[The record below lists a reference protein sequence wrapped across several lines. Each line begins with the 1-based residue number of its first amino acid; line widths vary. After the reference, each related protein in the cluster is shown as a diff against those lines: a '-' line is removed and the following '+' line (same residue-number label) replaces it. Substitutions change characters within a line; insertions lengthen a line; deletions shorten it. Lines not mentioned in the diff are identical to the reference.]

1 MLTDSALL
9 LPCFAPPR
17 SFAALMT
24 VYESNYIRLRALM
37 PALADRG
44 RRYEALV
51 SRVQGDVPLH
61 VAPCEHSRYT
71 TTLHMTY
78 FFDDD
83 GVLVADPDLHVRI
96 YHDARMAE
104 ALACG
109 AHAHRHPLFTGIET
123 QRGSELQRRWSRNMM
138 LNKWLEYCADRGH
151 RLVASPSGSVPA
163 SVLPA
168 AL

>member
-1 MLTDSALL
+1 MLTDSAISLHR
-9 LPCFAPPR
+9 FAPPR

-24 VYESNYIRLRALM
+24 LYESNYIRLRALA
-37 PALADRG
+37 PV
-44 RRYEALV
+44 LV
-51 SRVQGDVPLH
+51 ELSKRASRFISHAPGEVPLH
-61 VAPCEHSRYT
+61 VSLCDRSRYT

-78 FFDDD
+78 FFEQE
-83 GVLVADPDLHVRI
+83 GELVPDPDLSVRI

-109 AHAHRHPLFTGIET
+109 THLRHPLLASFET
-123 QRGSELQRRWSRNMM
+123 RCGSELERRWSRNMM

-151 RLVASPSGSVPA
+151 LLVSAPSASPLEVAS
-163 SVLPA
+163 

>member
-9 LPCFAPPR
+9 LPCFARPR

-24 VYESNYIRLRALM
+24 IYESNYIRLRTLM
-37 PALADRG
+37 PALAERG
-44 RRYEALV
+44 YRGERIISQVHGE
-51 SRVQGDVPLH
+51 VPLH
-61 VAPCEHSRYT
+61 VSPCEHGRYT

-78 FFDDD
+78 FFEDD
-83 GVLVADPDLHVRI
+83 GKVVPDPDLHVRI

-109 AHAHRHPLFTGIET
+109 ALAHRHPLFAGFET
-123 QRGSELQRRWSRNMM
+123 RRGSELERRWSRNMM

-151 RLVASPSGSVPA
+151 RLVGSPRSVA
-163 SVLPA
+163 QAVPA

>member
-1 MLTDSALL
+1 MLADSAIS

-24 VYESNYIRLRALM
+24 LYESNYIRLRALV
-37 PALADRG
+37 PLAALGASP
-44 RRYEALV
+44 ELV
-51 SRVQGDVPLH
+51 SHVPGDVPLH
-61 VAPCEHSRYT
+61 VAPCERSRYT
-71 TTLHMTY
+71 LTLHMTY
-78 FFDDD
+78 FFEED
-83 GVLVADPDLHVRI
+83 GGWIADPDLYVRV

-109 AHAHRHPLFTGIET
+109 AQHRHPLFAPFET
-123 QRGSELQRRWSRNMM
+123 SHGTELARRWSRNMM

-151 RLVASPSGSVPA
+151 SLIAPPRSESAVIT
-163 SVLPA
+163 A

>member
-1 MLTDSALL
+1 MLADSAIS

-24 VYESNYIRLRALM
+24 LYESNYIRLRALV
-37 PALADRG
+37 PLAALAG
-44 RRYEALV
+44 SEELV
-51 SRVQGDVPLH
+51 SHVRDDVPLH
-61 VAPCEHSRYT
+61 VSLCERSRYT
-71 TTLHMTY
+71 LTLHMTY
-78 FFDDD
+78 FFEDDD
-83 GVLVADPDLHVRI
+83 GYVADPDLYVRV

-109 AHAHRHPLFTGIET
+109 AQHRHPLLAPFETG
-123 QRGSELQRRWSRNMM
+123 RGSELERRWSRNMM

-151 RLVASPSGSVPA
+151 LLVAPPRPETPVIT
-163 SVLPA
+163 A

>member
-9 LPCFAPPR
+9 LPCLAPPR
-17 SFAALMT
+17 SFAALMS
-24 VYESNYIRLRALM
+24 VYESNYIRLRALL
-37 PALADRG
+37 PGLAARG
-44 RRYEALV
+44 YRGERIV
-51 SRVQGDVPLH
+51 SRVHGEVPLH
-61 VAPCEHSRYT
+61 ISPSEHSRYT

-78 FFDDD
+78 FFDED
-83 GVLVADPDLHVRI
+83 GIQVADPDLYVRI

-109 AHAHRHPLFTGIET
+109 AHVHRHPLFAPFET
-123 QRGSELQRRWSRNMM
+123 RRGSELERRWSRNMM

-151 RLVASPSGSVPA
+151 LLVGPPPPVAPA
-163 SVLPA
+163 VPA

>member
-1 MLTDSALL
+1 MLADSAIS

-24 VYESNYIRLRALM
+24 LYESNYIRLRSLV
-37 PALADRG
+37 PLGTLDG
-44 RRYEALV
+44 CPALV
-51 SRVQGDVPLH
+51 SHVPGDIALH
-61 VAPCEHSRYT
+61 VSLCERSRYT
-71 TTLHMTY
+71 LTLHMTY
-78 FFDDD
+78 FFDEGDAW
-83 GVLVADPDLHVRI
+83 VPDPDLLVRV

-109 AHAHRHPLFTGIET
+109 ARHLHPLFADFEMG
-123 QRGSELQRRWSRNMM
+123 RGSELERRWSRNMM

-151 RLVASPSGSVPA
+151 LLVPSPRSATPVIT
-163 SVLPA
+163 A